1 MEKETE
7 TVKIGITTLA
17 RVSMRG
23 GALYLY
29 LPRDLVEAYG
39 LMAGDK
45 VEVNLKKLHRS
56 KRIEE
61 KE

>member
-7 TVKIGITTLA
+7 TIKIGITTLA

-45 VEVNLKKLHRS
+45 VEVKLEKLHRP
-56 KRIEE
+56 
-61 KE
+61 KEMREN